1 MTMKLVDAAFD
12 FARAARRDERD
23 HSMTLEEFG
32 AALRAAEAWH
42 EKETKRLEVEHKEK
56 RKHINAVYV
65 GKYNAAHRRLDRM
78 TGAAAKEFSK
88 TPEGKAY
95 IEEHFP
101 KTY

>member
-1 MTMKLVDAAFD
+1 
-12 FARAARRDERD
+12 
-23 HSMTLEEFG
+23 MTLEEFG
-32 AALRAAEAWH
+32 AACAAAEAEH
-42 EKETKRLEVEHKEK
+42 EKETKRLSTEHEEEIK
-56 RKHINAVYV
+56 RINAVYT
-65 GKYNAAHRRLDRM
+65 GKYNAAHRKLDRA